1 MSREVTTAFLF
12 AAVGTLLWLYSRV
25 SWMALA
31 GRGALPLW
39 LTAFVLVCAVAV
51 LLGGRRGPV
60 RVLGATTLVVT
71 LLEFPVFSW
80 LYAAHP
86 ELEKWFFAVG
96 DADAFRSGL
105 RVASGYAAGAALLFV
120 AGMSFADATQRRGRT
135 PRTHAPDRS
144 MATWPIHVCALVGA
158 LLAVLAMRGV
168 VASLGGFEAVV
179 LSMARRREWASET
192 SPMTYQL
199 SLFLCVVPGWFL
211 LRMTELGRVDG
222 MTRAWTIALMV
233 LAFSVVGLSGTRE
246 RAVFSGLSVGAAMLV
261 FPQLRRRMWRDG
273 GLRLLLPLA
282 AMVVVGIVI
291 LSVLR
296 QGVAGGEGI
305 YAELRGFNRIDVTIS
320 GLELLRRD
328 EPLLLGIPFLLFPAL
343 VLERVGIEHEV
354 ITTPQYLADQ
364 LWGLD
369 FGGTPGVPLF
379 LELLLNF
386 GAVGM
391 LLLPLL
397 GLFAGRGLQ
406 WLCRHGS
413 ATVRFFWGGAFLYLV
428 AFKVWVQ
435 NGLSPTLV
443 FVPVVAAEFWML
455 STLERTLRRTS
466 T

>member
-1 MSREVTTAFLF
+1 MSREVTTAVLF
-12 AAVGTLLWLYSRV
+12 AAIGTLLWLYSRV

-39 LTAFVLVCAVAV
+39 VTAFVLVCALVV
-51 LLGGRRGPV
+51 FLGGRRGPV
-60 RVLGATTLVVT
+60 RVLGAATLVVT

-80 LYAAHP
+80 LYGAHP

-120 AGMSFADATQRRGRT
+120 AGMSLADATQRRARR
-135 PRTHAPDRS
+135 PRPRPPDRS
-144 MATWPIHVCALVGA
+144 TQVWPVYICALAGA
-158 LLAVLAMRGV
+158 LLAVVAMRGV
-168 VASLGGFEAVV
+168 VASLGGFEAVIM
-179 LSMARRREWASET
+179 SMARRREWASET
-192 SPMTYQL
+192 SPMTYQV

-211 LRMTELGRVDG
+211 LRMTEIGRLDG
-222 MTRAWTIALMV
+222 MARAWTIALMV

-246 RAVFSGLSVGAAMLV
+246 RAVFSGLSVGAAMVL
-261 FPQLRRRMWRDG
+261 FPQLRRTMWRHG
-273 GLRLLLPLA
+273 GARLLLPLA
-282 AMVVVGIVI
+282 AMVVVGIVV
-291 LSVLR
+291 LSLLR
-296 QGVAGGEGI
+296 QGGTGGEGV

-343 VLERVGIEHEV
+343 VLERVGVDHDI
-354 ITTPQYLADQ
+354 ITTPQFLADQ

-397 GLFAGRGLQ
+397 GFAAARGLQ

-413 ATVRFFWGGAFLYLV
+413 ATLRFFWGGAFLYLV

-443 FVPVVAAEFWML
+443 FVPVVVGEFWML
-455 STLERTLRRTS
+455 SAAERTLRRRRT
-466 T
+466 